1 MMILNEYSHLYL
13 GHLLCS
19 EFDVYI
25 DMMSAYV
32 EKQLLDFKDSDL
44 AF

>member
-1 MMILNEYSHLYL
+1 MIILNEYSHLYL
-13 GHLLCS
+13 GHLSCS

-32 EKQLLDFKDSDL
+32 KKQLLDF
-44 AF
+44 